1 MQQVASSMVSYHVR
15 GQRNNYYT
23 EVYEAI
29 AGLKEDGKRE
39 APYLF
44 VWLHGMDSV
53 SLGRGF
59 AAPSLVISAF
69 CLKIPCRCFNN
80 FRHSADFGHL
90 ASVLPS
96 CPCHVSSCDL
106 MQDNG
111 MIEPAYLRTMQ
122 TRMNRRVIFMVPLHQ
137 TVSSLA

>member
-1 MQQVASSMVSYHVR
+1 MQQAASSMVSYHVR
-15 GQRNNYYT
+15 SQRNNYYT

-80 FRHSADFGHL
+80 FRHSATSRICTAF
-90 ASVLPS
+90 LPL
-96 CPCHVSSCDL
+96 PCF
-106 MQDNG
+106 
-111 MIEPAYLRTMQ
+111 ILRLDAGP
-122 TRMNRRVIFMVPLHQ
+122 RKI
-137 TVSSLA
+137 